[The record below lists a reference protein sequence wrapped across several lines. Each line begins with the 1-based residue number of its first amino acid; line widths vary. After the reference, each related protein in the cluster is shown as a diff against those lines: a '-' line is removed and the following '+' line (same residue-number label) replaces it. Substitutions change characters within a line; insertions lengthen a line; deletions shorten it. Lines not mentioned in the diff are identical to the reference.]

1 MSAKHKAPVI
11 VIGLGR
17 FGSSVGRT
25 LERMGHE
32 VLGLDANRALV
43 QDLADDLTQVV
54 EADATDIDTLRSLEA
69 GSFQSAVV
77 AIGSDIEASVL
88 TVLALSDLGVPTIW
102 AKATSENHGRILQR
116 TGAHHVVFPEAN
128 MGERVAHLLNGQ
140 LMDFIQFDD
149 RFAIAKL
156 AAPEQIV
163 GITLQ
168 MSDVRAKHGI
178 TVVGIKRVDQDFVYA
193 VPDTIV
199 LPNDVLVISGTIDD
213 IERFAALKGDGKQS

>member
-32 VLGLDANRALV
+32 VLGLDSNRALV

-168 MSDVRAKHGI
+168 MSDVRTKHGI

-213 IERFAALKGDGKQS
+213 IERFAALKGDSKQS